1 MRYSTGLLAAGLLG
15 IAGVAGA
22 DGVTATV
29 TASSDYDFRGITQ
42 SAKDPALA
50 ISVDYAHDSGFYAGI
65 WGSNIDFGGFYNE
78 DLEIDYYAGYGWGS
92 EDGPAWNAFM
102 VYYTYPS
109 TGTVVDSVTANFPEA
124 NFGVTYKWLNAKV
137 WYSWDFANSDE
148 DAYYIDTSGT
158 FALPQDFSLVVHA
171 GYSGGDYWAS
181 SEYYDYS
188 IGVTK
193 TIGHFNLGLKFIDG
207 SDLDDLDDFDVPPTP
222 GLDHDIFSTDAKAY
236 FSISTTFPWSTE

>member
-1 MRYSTGLLAAGLLG
+1 MRYSTGLLAAGLLS
-15 IAGVAGA
+15 IAGAACA

-42 SAKDPALA
+42 NAKDPALA

-65 WGSNIDFGGFYNE
+65 WGSPVDFGGCCNE
-78 DLEIDYYAGYGWGS
+78 AMELDYYAGYAWGS
-92 EDGPAWNAFM
+92 EDGPAWNAFA

-109 TGTVVDSVTANFPEA
+109 TGSGEGLDASFPEV
-124 NFGVTYKWLNAKV
+124 NFGVTYKWLNAKL
-137 WYSWDFANSDE
+137 WYSWDFANSDH

-158 FALPQDFSLVVHA
+158 FAMPHDFSFVVHA
-171 GYSGGDYWAS
+171 GYSGGDYWSS

-188 IGVTK
+188 VGVTK
-193 TIGHFNLGLKFIDG
+193 SLGHFNLALKFIDG
-207 SDLDDLDDFDVPPTP
+207 SDLSDLDDFDVPPTP

-236 FSISTTFPWSTE
+236 FSISTTFPWSSK